1 MSYQAGF
8 DDAIKYALE
17 LMDELLYDW
26 EGEESIDTVDV
37 KKIVTMLNRAKPN

>member
-1 MSYQAGF
+1 MNYQDGYE
-8 DDAIKYALE
+8 DAIKYALE

-26 EGEESIDTVDV
+26 EGEESIDAVDV